1 MKMKRVLSV
10 LLAAVIVVSC
20 FAVASVAV
28 SGASADVAASGS
40 AYDSMQTAIA
50 ASNSGLSET
59 VDQGTIIQAWNWS
72 FKNIEANLEK
82 LASQGFTTVQVSPP
96 NEIKKATKGV
106 KVTAGDSNGW
116 WMFYQPV
123 GFQLN
128 NSTDNALGTKS
139 EFVSMCAK
147 AHSLGMKVI
156 VDAVINHV
164 GTKDGTPDS
173 DSSVMNHVNDKVKTF
188 EPVLYNNQL
197 FHSPWKKM
205 QYIESNASQYDSTY
219 DLTRNCTSGLPDLKT
234 EDQRVQDMIYEYLD
248 ELVTAGADGFRFD
261 AAKHIETPDD
271 ISSLRSDFWTD
282 TLVKVQKK
290 YSDKEIYAYG
300 EILNTCGINRP
311 FSMYTKL
318 FDVTDSGSYWNIKD
332 AVVKGGSNGNA
343 IPYYPNSN
351 FTSKNTVLW
360 DESHDTYCDGGTTS
374 LTSVQRGKI
383 WALVAGRK
391 DISCV
396 YFARPDD
403 GTNTGAMNNIT
414 LGDAKSTSWANATTK
429 AVNQFNNYFIG
440 QDEYC
445 SSSGGTAWIERGST
459 GAVIVNLGGTTSKSV
474 SLTNHK
480 LTNGTYKDAI
490 TGNTFTVS
498 GGKITGSVGNTGV
511 AVIYENNATP
521 TEKPTDPP
529 VTYVLGDIDETG
541 EVDNVDATY
550 ILRYAIGV
558 VKSITDKQVLEG
570 DVDGDKAVTVID
582 ATYIQ
587 RYAVKMST
595 PYAIGETKVVEGGQI
610 PTQKPTTQT
619 PTTQTPTTQEPT
631 TYNPPT
637 THEVGDTVTLYFSNN
652 KFWDSVN
659 VYMWSDGGESTA
671 WPGVAATYV
680 GNNDYGEGIYSVTVD
695 TNQYT
700 SVIFNGSGGQTEDV
714 DVASAAAQGCGL
726 YCLDEQND
734 LGHFLVGYYEYSG
747 PIIDDPTTYNPPT
760 THTDGETVTLYF
772 SNNKGWDGVNV
783 YMWSDGGESTAWPG
797 VAATYVGNNDYG
809 EGIYSVTVDTNSYD
823 KVIFNGS
830 GGQTEDV
837 DVASAAAQ
845 GCGLYCLD
853 DKNDLGH
860 YLVGYYEYTGTTS
873 GNNNTEETQGQG
885 DQGDKTGVSFLLT
898 DNFGWGTAYVYAWD
912 DNGNELNGA
921 WPGSA
926 QAETITNDYGET
938 QFRCY
943 VPEGATGV
951 ILSNGNGAQTEDI
964 KDFGTYDGYWMD
976 GSKNDLG
983 HFIVTGWNY

>member
-10 LLAAVIVVSC
+10 LLAALIVVSS
-20 FAVASVAV
+20 FAAATVAA
-28 SGASADVAASGS
+28 SGASADTAVTGS
-40 AYDSMQTAIA
+40 AYEDMQTAIA
-50 ASNSGLSET
+50 ADNSYGLSKT

-82 LASQGFTTVQVSPP
+82 LASQGFTTIQVSPP

-106 KVTAGDSNGW
+106 KVTAGDDNGW

-128 NSTDNALGTKS
+128 NSTDNALGTKA
-139 EFVSMCAK
+139 EFVSMCNK
-147 AHSLGMKVI
+147 AHQLGLKVI

-164 GTKDGTPDS
+164 GTKDGTPDT
-173 DSSVMNHVNDKVKTF
+173 DSSVMNHVNDKVKNF

-205 QYIESNASQYDSTY
+205 TYVESNASQYDSTY

-234 EDQRVQDMIYEYLD
+234 EDQRVQDMIYEYLE
-248 ELVTAGADGFRFD
+248 ELIEAGADGFRFD

-271 ISSLRSDFWTD
+271 ISSLKSDFWTD

-300 EILNTCGINRP
+300 EILNTCGVNRP

-343 IPYYPNSN
+343 IPYYPSAN

-360 DESHDTYCDGGTTS
+360 DESHDTYCDGATTS

-403 GTNTGAMNNIT
+403 GTNVGAMNNIT

-445 SSSGGTAWIERGST
+445 SSSGGTAWIERGTT
-459 GAVIVNLGGTTSKSV
+459 GAVIVNLGGTTTKSV

-511 AVIYENNATP
+511 ACIYENN
-521 TEKPTDPP
+521 EKPTEAPTQAP
-529 VTYVLGDIDETG
+529 VTYILGDVDESK
-541 EVDNVDATY
+541 EVDSVDATLIMRY
-550 ILRYAIGV
+550 SINAATFTDLQILEA
-558 VKSITDKQVLEG
+558 
-570 DVDGDKAVTVID
+570 DVDEDGFATVID

-587 RYAVKMST
+587 RYSIKSST
-595 PYAIGETKVVEGGQI
+595 PYDIGAVKTVTGGQLPTTA
-610 PTQKPTTQT
+610 PTQPYTQ
-619 PTTQTPTTQEPT
+619 PYTQPVTQPETQHSDPQ
-631 TYNPPT
+631 N
-637 THEVGDTVTLYFSNN
+637 VTLYFSNN
-652 KFWDSVN
+652 KSWDGVN
-659 VYMWSDGGESTA
+659 VYMWSDGGGESTA
-671 WPGVAATYV
+671 WPGVAADFV
-680 GNNDYGEGIYSVTVD
+680 KNNDYGEGIYSVTVD
-695 TNQYT
+695 TSVYDH
-700 SVIFNGSGGQTEDV
+700 VIFNGSGGQTADV
-714 DVASAAAQGCGL
+714 DVAEAASMGRGL
-726 YCLDEQND
+726 YCLDQQND
-734 LGHFLVGYYEYSG
+734 
-747 PIIDDPTTYNPPT
+747 D
-760 THTDGETVTLYF
+760 
-772 SNNKGWDGVNV
+772 
-783 YMWSDGGESTAWPG
+783 
-797 VAATYVGNNDYG
+797 
-809 EGIYSVTVDTNSYD
+809 
-823 KVIFNGS
+823 
-830 GGQTEDV
+830 
-837 DVASAAAQ
+837 
-845 GCGLYCLD
+845 
-853 DKNDLGH
+853 GH
-860 YLVGYYEYTGTTS
+860 YLVGFYEYIDNDYPTQSETTYVEPPTY
-873 GNNNTEETQGQG
+873 NDNK
-885 DQGDKTGVSFLLT
+885 DYFLLT

-912 DNGNELNGA
+912 ANGNALVGE
-921 WPGSA
+921 WPGAA
-926 QAETITNDYGET
+926 QAETVTNEYGQT
-938 QFRCY
+938 QFKCY
-943 VPEGATGV
+943 IPEDAVGV
-951 ILSNGNGAQTEDI
+951 ILNNGNGAQTEDI
-964 KDFGTYDGYWMD
+964 TDFSYAGYWMD
-976 GSKNDLG
+976 GSKNDKG
-983 HFIVTGWNY
+983 HFKVIGWN